1 MTTGP
6 HYQGQRL
13 DGPTEE
19 FHQAM
24 DRLRWDTAPTTL
36 DHPQPANPPTPRRRR
51 RDPGDGQ
58 TTLVEEASCTS
69 TCT

>member
-1 MTTGP
+1 MTPRPG
-6 HYQGQRL
+6 YRDLRL
-13 DGPTEE
+13 DGPLEE
-19 FHQAM
+19 FHRAV

-36 DHPQPANPPTPRRRR
+36 DHQLPPTPPRRRR

-58 TTLVEEASCTS
+58 ATLVEEASCTS